1 MRILCT
7 AYLASLLATAA
18 CAAPES
24 VLLYDFAHDTHG
36 WTAVHDVAG
45 FKSTGEGLEFDCTAR
60 DPYVCSP
67 PMENMPIGNR
77 VLLTLRMKSDGEG
90 KGQIFF
96 GRDFAGERMVSFA
109 MNHDGKWHEYEVLLP
124 VQEPGTRL
132 RIDPAMGKGHITI
145 AWIKTLE
152 MKPLMKA
159 RFGTPQKP
167 KIGEDAVIV
176 RAGDIAIEHGERV
189 WGGFAV
195 TVDGKTMAIAHAQ
208 ERIGIMLDGKPAYL
222 DLAAATFATSVEV
235 GTLKATATMRDA
247 GGARWILTRTFTP
260 LAHSNAIAIATT
272 VEVDTDREL
281 FHLPMLTLFP
291 GMGTFGH
298 EKTQAV
304 LPGVEYLANEPS
316 SSEAD
321 VKGEKAN
328 RRIVDDFRLC
338 SPMMGI
344 VVDGRY
350 LGLAWDRRNHPAP
363 VFDSP
368 DRVFNSGGHLM
379 ALWYPAVGECR
390 IESEF
395 DIFRAFPIKANTPIT
410 LTTTIFGD
418 EGATVNSV
426 MAHYVDLSGGLPPLP
441 EFKGG
446 LQAAV
451 TLLAHGWLDSAQHHD
466 GTWRHA
472 VWGDNFQPAPVSD
485 APCYMLW
492 LAEQTNDKALAARL
506 REGAKRGIERVRA
519 SGNLNGTC
527 SHVARPFAPL
537 LFGETNKMI
546 EARVQQAR
554 QALNNFDEAGLV
566 RYRPRPD
573 GLDYGSTHWEDHANG
588 LSALQLEPVLEAAT
602 LSGDNDLA
610 TKALATLDKQLTVY
624 RNTVPRGAQ
633 TWEMPLHTPDILA
646 SARILQCCNLAYLLT
661 GDQKYIDEGRYW
673 AWTGVSMIYLD
684 PPTDG
689 PVGLYATT
697 AVLGATAW
705 AAPYWI
711 GQPVQWCGLVYRSAL
726 HDFAKLDLDNP
737 AFWEQLAQG
746 ITRSGLQQTFPLDDE
761 ERQGLLPD
769 FFHLKAQ
776 KSDGPAIS
784 PGTVQANLAEA
795 YGATPI
801 YDARRLGD
809 SGMIVHVP
817 GGIRD
822 TQVDD
827 KAITIEIDGWYSDKY
842 RVRITH
848 VPAAPSKAT
857 LTAGE
862 VLALDYSDDQKTLD
876 IMLKG
881 EGTLTIT
888 R

>member
-1 MRILCT
+1 MRILYPLCF
-7 AYLASLLATAA
+7 AGLLATAA
-18 CAAPES
+18 SAAQEAF
-24 VLLYDFAHDTHG
+24 LLYDFTKGDQG
-36 WTAVHDVAG
+36 WTPAHAVDG
-45 FKSTGEGLEFDCTAR
+45 FKSTREGLEFDCVAN

-67 PMENMPIGNR
+67 PVEDMPLGNR
-77 VLLTLRMKSDGEG
+77 VLLTIRMKSDGDG
-90 KGQIFF
+90 GGQLFY
-96 GRDFAGERMVSFA
+96 GRNFSGAQVVGFTMET
-109 MNHDGKWHEYEVLLP
+109 DGAWHEYEVLLP
-124 VQEPGTRL
+124 VQERGTRL
-132 RIDPAMGKGHITI
+132 RIDPAMSEGHIAI
-145 AWIKTLE
+145 AWIKALE
-152 MKPLMKA
+152 MKPLMET
-159 RFGTPQKP
+159 RFAAPRQP
-167 KIGEDAVIV
+167 EIGKDAVIV
-176 RAGDIAIEHGERV
+176 RAGNVGIRHGEKV
-189 WGGFAV
+189 WGGFTV
-195 TVDGKTMAIAHAQ
+195 TVDGETMATAHAQ
-208 ERIGIMLDGKPAYL
+208 ARIGIMMGRKPTYLNLDG
-222 DLAAATFATSVEV
+222 AALKTSVE
-235 GTLKATATMRDA
+235 GGRLRTATTMRDS
-247 GGARWILTRTFTP
+247 GGARWILRRTFAP
-260 LAHSNAIAIATT
+260 MANSNAIAVATT
-272 VEVDTDREL
+272 VEVDADREL

-291 GMGTFGH
+291 GMGTYGG

-321 VKGEKAN
+321 VKGDKAN

-338 SPMMGI
+338 FPMMGI
-344 VVDGRY
+344 VADEHY
-350 LGLAWDRRNHPAP
+350 LGLTWDRRDHPAP

-410 LTTTIFGD
+410 LNAVLFGGKG
-418 EGATVNSV
+418 ETVNSIV
-426 MAHYVDLSGGLPPLP
+426 SNYVQLSGGLPALP

-472 VWGDNFQPAPVSD
+472 VWGDSFQPAPVSD

-506 REGAKRGIERVRA
+506 REGAERGLERVRA

-537 LFGETNKMI
+537 LFGETNAMI
-546 EARVQQAR
+546 EDRVQQAK
-554 QALNNFDEAGLV
+554 QALAAFDGEGLV
-566 RYRPRPD
+566 RYRPQPD

-602 LSGDNDLA
+602 LSGDDDLA
-610 TKALATLDKQLTVY
+610 AKALAILDQQLAVY

-646 SARILQCCNLAYLLT
+646 SARMLRCCNLAYLLT
-661 GDQKYIDEGRYW
+661 GDRKYIDEGRYW

-689 PVGLYATT
+689 PTGLYATT

-726 HDFAKLDLDNP
+726 QDFAKLDSGNT

-746 ITRSGLQQTFPLDDE
+746 ITLAGLQQTFPLDDE

-801 YDARRLGD
+801 YDVRRLGD

-817 GGIRD
+817 GGIGN
-822 TQVDD
+822 TQVE
-827 KAITIEIDGWYSDKY
+827 AETISIGIDGWYSD
-842 RVRITH
+842 
-848 VPAAPSKAT
+848 P
-857 LTAGE
+857 
-862 VLALDYSDDQKTLD
+862 
-876 IMLKG
+876 
-881 EGTLTIT
+881 
-888 R
+888 